1 MDFFIRNII
10 HSEKALWFVIFFLLV
25 LLLCEKVSHSK
36 KIRASR
42 KDAVL
47 RSKSVIGGQIAE
59 QFAPFMPDFPCN
71 PNDAHFIGRPVDF
84 IAFPGLTEKNTVD
97 EILLIEVKSG
107 ESCLSNR
114 EKEVRKA
121 VKEGR
126 VKYVEYRV

>member
-1 MDFFIRNII
+1 MDFLVRNII
-10 HSEKALWFVIFFLLV
+10 HSEKALWFVILLLV
-25 LLLCEKVSHSK
+25 ILLIGEKVSHSK

-42 KDAVL
+42 KDAVM

-59 QFAPFMPDFPCN
+59 QFAPFMPEFPCN

-107 ESCLSNR
+107 EAGLSNR